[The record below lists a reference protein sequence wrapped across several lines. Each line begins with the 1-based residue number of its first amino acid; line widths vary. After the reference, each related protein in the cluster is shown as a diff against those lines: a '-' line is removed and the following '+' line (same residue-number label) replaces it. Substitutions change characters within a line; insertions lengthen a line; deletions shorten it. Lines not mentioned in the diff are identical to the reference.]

1 MKKQDF
7 NIVIT
12 GVGGQGV
19 ITLLRI
25 IGEAALAQGY
35 DVRTSELHGL
45 SQKGGTVQAH
55 ARFGKNIF
63 SPLVQKG
70 TADLII
76 AMEMIEA
83 LRALD
88 FAGRDTN
95 LLVNKKYIAFKDAP
109 QEKEVVEKLY
119 LLGQS
124 PILINA
130 GDICAKEL
138 GKEVFA
144 GTYLLS
150 TAILQEIIPLE
161 QKSLFIGFKKALK
174 PKYLDLNKKA
184 FELAKNAVRV

>member
-119 LLGQS
+119 LLGQRAV
-124 PILINA
+124 LINA
-130 GDICAKEL
+130 SDICAKEL